1 MAELQIFKN
10 DEFGEVRTTTID
22 HKLYFCGSDVAKA
35 LGYANTFDALTKHC
49 EEDGI
54 ASCEVIDTLGRKQ
67 EARFIS
73 EGNVHR
79 LIVAASKQS
88 RNKDIQERAKKYA
101 NWIFD
106 EIMPTIRKDGYYSLP
121 GNEKAYQ
128 PKATSAGEV
137 ASLLKPVIRVM
148 ERQGSRPFKVAKQTE
163 KTLNQFGIE
172 TIPDFVEEPQSQPSE
187 QLSWEAVLSI
197 TQHK

>member
-10 DEFGEVRTTTID
+10 DEFGEIRTTTIN
-22 HKLYFCGSDVAKA
+22 HKPYFCGSDVARA
-35 LGYANTFDALTKHC
+35 LGYANPQKALRDHC
-49 EEDGI
+49 EVDGVTTC
-54 ASCEVIDTLGRKQ
+54 SLIDSLGREQ
-67 EARFIS
+67 EAKFIT

-79 LIVAASKQS
+79 LIVSASRQS
-88 RNKDIQERAKKYA
+88 KSKDVQERAKKYA

-106 EIMPTIRKDGYYSLP
+106 EIMPSIRKDGYYSLP

-148 ERQGSRPFKVAKQTE
+148 ERQGSRPYKVAQQTE
-163 KTLNQFGIE
+163 KTLNQFGID
-172 TIPDFVEEPQSQPSE
+172 TIPDFVEEPQKP
-187 QLSWEAVLSI
+187 AM
-197 TQHK
+197 

>member
-22 HKLYFCGSDVAKA
+22 NKPYFCGSDVAKA
-35 LGYANTFDALTKHC
+35 LGYAKPYEAIRQNCNMDDTVTC
-49 EEDGI
+49 GI
-54 ASCEVIDTLGRKQ
+54 IDNLGRKQ
-67 EARFIS
+67 EAKFIS

-79 LIVAASKQS
+79 LIVAASRQS

-106 EIMPTIRKDGYYSLP
+106 EIMPAIRKDGYYSLP

-172 TIPDFVEEPQSQPSE
+172 TIPDFVEEPQNQPSE

>member
-22 HKLYFCGSDVAKA
+22 HKPYFCGSDVAKA
-35 LGYANTFDALTKHC
+35 LGYADPQKAVTQNCD
-49 EEDGI
+49 EDGWV
-54 ASCEVIDTLGRKQ
+54 SYPVTDVLGRKQ
-67 EARFIS
+67 EAKFIS

-79 LIVAASKQS
+79 LIVAASRQS

-106 EIMPTIRKDGYYSLP
+106 EIMPSIRKDGYYSLS
-121 GNEKAYQ
+121 GDEKAYQ

-148 ERQGSRPFKVAKQTE
+148 ERQGSRPYKVAQQTE
-163 KTLNQFGIE
+163 KTLNQFGID
-172 TIPDFVEEPQSQPSE
+172 TIPDFVEEPQNQPCE
-187 QLSWEAVLSI
+187 QLSWEATLSI
-197 TQHK
+197 THK